1 MKHSLKNPKKKSS
14 CYVSYIEKPIK
25 IGLNEIKIN
34 KFFNNGYKIECH
46 LPLKINDQSISIIEE
61 LDNISLETLRTNH
74 ELFRDVD
81 ILDFNNI
88 DNIYNYSY
96 LSDISSITLTLNN
109 KTECYFNGIDK
120 DFVDVIE
127 ILKDVKRLKDY
138 NINVEISFLG
148 LFIYENMIINK
159 WIVKTLNIEELM
171 EDFSDWNKIDI
182 ETDWE
187 NEINNYEN
195 DINDKIQLYNKSL
208 ANAKILLEEIKN
220 ETNFNIWDK
229 KILKLKKQ
237 IIKI

>member
-1 MKHSLKNPKKKSS
+1 MKHSLKNPQKKSS

-195 DINDKIQLYNKSL
+195 DF
-208 ANAKILLEEIKN
+208 EM
-220 ETNFNIWDK
+220 
-229 KILKLKKQ
+229 LKKQ
-237 IIKI
+237 FNKEKEDEEYNK